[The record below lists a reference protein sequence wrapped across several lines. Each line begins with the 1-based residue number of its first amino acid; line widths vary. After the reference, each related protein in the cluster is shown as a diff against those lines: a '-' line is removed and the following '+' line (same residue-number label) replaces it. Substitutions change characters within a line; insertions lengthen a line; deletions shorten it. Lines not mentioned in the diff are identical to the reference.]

1 MSLLD
6 VMNGKPNPEKGLVRK
21 YATSPLPKGKGKNL
35 ADLSKEI
42 GKQLGINPNML
53 ASSSLVEGANI
64 LFDTKAGG
72 ESSAYEIAA
81 EGGMVDRSKYPID
94 AFLLAGLDNFG
105 PMANKLK
112 SKGYLPKDVD
122 FQVYPAWNE
131 QTEKSIAKFDR
142 SGNITEYIMPK
153 DIVDKAY
160 FGTGKERQAAVQSIN
175 SKLKSKGIE
184 PVQTVA
190 FTNSEDMIKAKG
202 AYLRELQ
209 DETLAYAKKK
219 GITPK
224 GEELDYLVMSAYNGG
239 AGAMQELVDQI
250 KAGEKEVT
258 KKGGKRQQ
266 VHQNVS
272 KRIGYMGYMSDLF
285 Q

>member
-1 MSLLD
+1 MSLFD
-6 VMNGKPNPEKGLVRK
+6 AIKPNPEKGLVRK
-21 YATSPLPKGKGKNL
+21 YATSPLPKGKGRTL
-35 ADLSKEI
+35 TELSKEI
-42 GKQLGINPNML
+42 GKELGINPNML

-64 LFDTKAGG
+64 LFNPKDKA
-72 ESSAYEIAA
+72 ESHAYDVAVES
-81 EGGMVDRSKYPID
+81 GMVDRSKYPVD

-105 PMANKLK
+105 TMADKLK
-112 SKGYLPKDVD
+112 KKGYLPKDID

-142 SGNITEYIMPK
+142 SGNITEYLMPK
-153 DIVDKAY
+153 DLVDKAY
-160 FGTGKERQAAVQSIN
+160 FGTGKDRQAAVQSIN
-175 SKLKSKGIE
+175 AKLKAKGVE

-190 FTNSEDMIKAKG
+190 FASSDDMIKAKG

-219 GITPK
+219 GLAPK

-239 AGAMQELVDQI
+239 PGAMQELVDQI

-266 VHQNVS
+266 VHQNVA
-272 KRIGYMGYMSDLF
+272 KRLGYMGYMSDLF
-285 Q
+285 